1 MDTDSFIFTVKTD
14 DFFKNI
20 SKDIDKWFDTS
31 GYSKDIDRPFE
42 KGKNKKVIGKFKD
55 ELGGRIMSK
64 FCALRAKTYACKLD
78 DGSEEKKP
86 KGIKQCVVKNTINFD
101 DYVEILFSENEKLL
115 RSQDVFRSYYHTV
128 YTEKVN
134 KVAVS
139 ANDDKRIQKIT
150 LLHNL
155 MVIMKNQIIMLKLLK
170 CIQKMFVLLMKLLK
184 CIWKIMKCLL
194 INHKNLLLCRKQ
206 LEISHKQLKI
216 TSNYLKKS

>member
-14 DFFKNI
+14 DFLKNI

-139 ANDDKRIQKIT
+139 ANDDKRIQTKDNIT
-150 LLHNL
+150 
-155 MVIMKNQIIMLKLLK
+155 
-170 CIQKMFVLLMKLLK
+170 
-184 CIWKIMKCLL
+184 
-194 INHKNLLLCRKQ
+194 
-206 LEISHKQLKI
+206 
-216 TSNYLKKS
+216 T